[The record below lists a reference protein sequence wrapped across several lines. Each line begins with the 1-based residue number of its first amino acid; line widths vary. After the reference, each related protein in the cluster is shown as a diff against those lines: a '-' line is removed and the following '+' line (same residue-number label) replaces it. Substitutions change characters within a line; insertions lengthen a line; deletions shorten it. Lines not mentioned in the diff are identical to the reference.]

1 MSVSASEVG
10 RPERRPVANPVR
22 RRARRI
28 DGVVLL
34 DKPLGMSSNHAM
46 LAVRRLLS
54 AAKAGHGGTLDPM
67 ASGLLPVLLGEATK
81 FAGDALDSDKT
92 YLATLRLGELS
103 STADAEGEI
112 TPTGHPLPDLSQVE
126 SALARFRGT
135 IEQVPPM
142 HSALKHAGRPLYELA
157 RQGANVERAPRT
169 ITIHTLTRVALEG
182 ARLTIRV
189 VCSKGTYIRV
199 LAQDIG
205 DALGCGAWLSDLRRE
220 GAAGLSLDH
229 GSVTLDALAQMSEL
243 ERDQCVQPADR
254 LLDGLNRID
263 LPPEWAPRFLSGQRL
278 RLAAPVRAD
287 RADIEQSSTL
297 DICRVRVYGSRDSQS
312 SSPVLLG
319 LAHLHDGLLIPLR
332 LISTQDQDSP

>member
-1 MSVSASEVG
+1 VSVSASEID
-10 RPERRPVANPVR
+10 RSERRPVANPVR

-28 DGVVLL
+28 DGLVLL
-34 DKPLGMSSNHAM
+34 DKPRGMSSNHAM
-46 LAVRRLLS
+46 LAVRRLLG

-67 ASGLLPVLLGEATK
+67 ASGLLPILLGEATK

-112 TPTGHPLPDLSQVE
+112 TATGRPLPDLSQIDSV
-126 SALARFRGT
+126 LARFQGT

-157 RQGANVERAPRT
+157 RQGASVERAVRT
-169 ITIHTLTRVALEG
+169 ITLHALTRVEFDG
-182 ARLTIRV
+182 ERLTIRV

-205 DALGCGAWLSDLRRE
+205 EALGCGAWLSDLRRE
-220 GAAGLSLDH
+220 GAAGLSLDR
-229 GSVTLDALAQMSEL
+229 GSVTLDQLEQTSES
-243 ERDQCVQPADR
+243 ERDQWVQPADR
-254 LLDGLNRID
+254 LLDGLTRID
-263 LPPEWAPRFLSGQRL
+263 LHDEFARRFLSGQRL
-278 RLAAPVRAD
+278 RLAAPLLAD
-287 RADIEQSSTL
+287 RADIERSSTL
-297 DICRVRVYGSRDSQS
+297 HYCRVRVYGPRGGPS

-332 LISTQDQDSP
+332 LISTKDQDSP